1 MDGNIMMHPTTFE
14 YLKPTDEQ
22 IDTLTILRANF
33 KRTADLIESVIPE
46 GRYRRLAITAL
57 EEAAMWANKG
67 VTRDSDG
74 TPRAEL
80 HAPASS

>member
-1 MDGNIMMHPTTFE
+1 MMHPTTFE

-57 EEAAMWANKG
+57 EESRHVG
-67 VTRDSDG
+67 EQGRHTRF
-74 TPRAEL
+74 
-80 HAPASS
+80 